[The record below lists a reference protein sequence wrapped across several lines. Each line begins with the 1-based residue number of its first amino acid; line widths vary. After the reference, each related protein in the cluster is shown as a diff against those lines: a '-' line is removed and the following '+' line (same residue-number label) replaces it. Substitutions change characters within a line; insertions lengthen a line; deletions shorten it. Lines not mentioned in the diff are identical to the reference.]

1 MSANKKHPSAWRGR
15 NFWNK
20 SRGWAGRNGY
30 RQQTSGATG
39 SNNIVSPVVTPTTQ
53 STGPYLGWQLYFYD
67 ESYKKDGP
75 TDTKIKS
82 CLDFIERHNHLYNV
96 AEIEERRCY
105 LVDIKVL
112 MNDQIF
118 NDQWKTFLQ
127 NLSNEPQH
135 TINCLG
141 LAMHHYI
148 ISEWRRELGI
158 VGTQEFHMEL
168 RIIRARVF
176 NFEPILQLKNF
187 KTQHHGKLVAVRGTI
202 IRVSNAKLLCSHLA
216 FSCVSCQT
224 EQVIRQDEGKH
235 TTPGSCI
242 NTSCK
247 SRTFIP
253 LRCSSST
260 HTLQW
265 QTVRL
270 QEILADNQGEG
281 GRVPRTVECELT
293 EDLVE
298 SCVPGDIVT
307 ITGIVKKSEET
318 ALRKSSAAANMCT
331 LFIDTDIQAEPNLF
345 KLLVNSLCPSIF
357 GHEMVK
363 AGLLLALFGG
373 CHSTNGSRGDAHVL
387 IVGDPGLGKSQMLHA
402 CCAVAPRGVYVCG
415 NTSTTSGLTVTLSRE
430 GGGDFALEA
439 GALVLADQG
448 VCCIDEFDKM
458 SAQHQALLEAME
470 QQSISIAKASVVCS
484 LPART
489 SVIAAANPVG
499 GHYNRA
505 KTVAENL
512 RMGQAL
518 LSRFDLVFIL
528 LDNPD
533 EHLDTLLSEHVMA
546 SLSGFQSNRNPSHS
560 TQSFTENPNSVQSDI
575 PLSERLKPGPGEEL
589 PLIPAP
595 LLHKYLAYARKYV
608 SKPELST
615 EAALLLQEFYL
626 NLRKHHH
633 SVDATPVTTRQL
645 ESLVRLTQARAK
657 CELRE
662 EASKQD
668 AQDVIDIMKWSLIDT
683 SLNGGGGIDFTRSQ
697 HGSGFSSK
705 SNAKKFIS
713 VLQKKAEVQ
722 SRSVFTVTELKQL
735 ATSANISVDN
745 FFTFLTSLNDQGFL
759 LKKGKQLY
767 QLMSV
772 DY

>member
-20 SRGWAGRNGY
+20 SRGWAGRN
-30 RQQTSGATG
+30 G

-270 QEILADNQGEG
+270 QEILADNEGEG

-307 ITGIVKKSEET
+307 ITGIKSEET

-546 SLSGFQSNRNPSHS
+546 SLSGFQSNRNLSYS
-560 TQSFTENPNSVQSDI
+560 TQPFTENPNSVQSDI